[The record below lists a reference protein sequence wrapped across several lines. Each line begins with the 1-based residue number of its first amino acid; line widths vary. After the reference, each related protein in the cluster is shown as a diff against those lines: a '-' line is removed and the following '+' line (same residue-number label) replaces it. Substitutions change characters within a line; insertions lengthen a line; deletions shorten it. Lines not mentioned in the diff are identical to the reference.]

1 MKMGEEPKENNVGL
15 GMDIK
20 QIATAVARE
29 LKTLEKPEEK
39 DKEKGTEEKFN
50 CPDCGTELK
59 AGVKYCPNCGVELL
73 WED

>member
-1 MKMGEEPKENNVGL
+1 MAEEVKKEDVGL
-15 GMDIK
+15 DIK

-39 DKEKGTEEKFN
+39 LVEEKFN

-59 AGVKYCPNCGVELL
+59 AGAKFCPNCGVELM
-73 WED
+73 WEE

>member
-1 MKMGEEPKENNVGL
+1 MKMGEEENKGKDVGL
-15 GMDIK
+15 DIK

-39 DKEKGTEEKFN
+39 DKGTEDKFN

-59 AGVKYCPNCGVELL
+59 AGVKYCPNCGVELE

>member
-1 MKMGEEPKENNVGL
+1 MGEEENKGKDVGL
-15 GMDIK
+15 DIK

-39 DKEKGTEEKFN
+39 DRGTEEKFN

-59 AGVKYCPNCGVELL
+59 AGVKYCPECGVELE
-73 WED
+73 WAE

>member
-1 MKMGEEPKENNVGL
+1 MEEENKEKDVGL
-15 GMDIK
+15 DIK

-39 DKEKGTEEKFN
+39 DKGAEEKFN

-59 AGVKYCPNCGVELL
+59 PGVKFCPNCGVELE

>member
-1 MKMGEEPKENNVGL
+1 MDEEKEEKEVKL

-39 DKEKGTEEKFN
+39 DKGTEDKFN

-59 AGVKYCPNCGVELL
+59 AGVKYCPECGVELL

>member
-1 MKMGEEPKENNVGL
+1 MEEEKKEKDVGL
-15 GMDIK
+15 DIK

-29 LKTLEKPEEK
+29 LKTLEKPADTEK
-39 DKEKGTEEKFN
+39 TTEKFN

>member
-1 MKMGEEPKENNVGL
+1 MDEELKKGDVGL
-15 GMDIK
+15 DIK

-29 LKTLEKPEEK
+29 LKTLEKSADTEK
-39 DKEKGTEEKFN
+39 TTEKFN
-50 CPDCGTELK
+50 CPDCGMELK

>member
-39 DKEKGTEEKFN
+39 DKGTEEKFN
-50 CPDCGTELK
+50 CPDCGADLK
-59 AGVKYCPNCGVELL
+59 PGVKFCPNCGVELE

>member
-1 MKMGEEPKENNVGL
+1 MGEEPKEKSSNVGL

-29 LKTLEKPEEK
+29 LKTLEKPADTTK
-39 DKEKGTEEKFN
+39 SAEEKFN

-59 AGVKYCPNCGVELL
+59 AGVKYCPECGVELL

>member
-1 MKMGEEPKENNVGL
+1 MEEEKKEKDVGL
-15 GMDIK
+15 DIK
-20 QIATAVARE
+20 QIATAVVRE
-29 LKTLEKPEEK
+29 LKTLEKPADAEK
-39 DKEKGTEEKFN
+39 TAEKFN

>member
-1 MKMGEEPKENNVGL
+1 MVDEPKKEDVGL

-39 DKEKGTEEKFN
+39 DKGTEEKFN

-59 AGVKYCPNCGVELL
+59 PGAKFCPNCGVELE
-73 WED
+73 WAE

>member
-1 MKMGEEPKENNVGL
+1 MEEENKGNGNVGI
-15 GMDIK
+15 DIK

-29 LKTLEKPEEK
+29 LKTLEKPEE
-39 DKEKGTEEKFN
+39 KEKGTEEKFN

-73 WED
+73 WEE